1 MHRITR
7 VALTALLATPAL
19 IATQTTTASAATTT
33 ASCSGNGCD
42 GRNPNSTGCS
52 ATAITAEEVEV
63 VDSSSG
69 ADDGELQL
77 RYSTACRTTWARFV
91 APSAQIL
98 VATIRVVRNHNQL
111 DFQADSGGAISY
123 SSTLGQYFDY
133 TNMLYD
139 GNTTSD
145 AQINLL
151 GSDGSQVN
159 AMTPSF

>member
-1 MHRITR
+1 
-7 VALTALLATPAL
+7 
-19 IATQTTTASAATTT
+19 
-33 ASCSGNGCD
+33 
-42 GRNPNSTGCS
+42 
-52 ATAITAEEVEV
+52 
-63 VDSSSG
+63 
-69 ADDGELQL
+69 
-77 RYSTACRTTWARFV
+77 
-91 APSAQIL
+91 
-98 VATIRVVRNHNQL
+98 VVRNHNQL